1 MRLIALVFALS
12 IAAIAGTDTTEC
24 KKKNPDCPRMSDS
37 TAVMDSTQ
45 CKKKKDCCKKKS
57 AEECPR
63 KKEHCPKKSS

>member
-12 IAAIAGTDTTEC
+12 IAAIAGNDTTEC
-24 KKKNPDCPRMSDS
+24 KKSNPDCPRMSDS

-57 AEECPR
+57 AAECPR
-63 KKEHCPKKSS
+63 KKEHCPKKAP